1 MEQLL
6 QEIQELIEQGYNPLD
21 IANSLLEQG
30 YSEEEAYEIFENLN
44 IDLNEFQNTSQ
55 NVPQEYQ
62 YADLFPSFDDGGVI
76 DPRALFQTNYEKS
89 NFGPSLINF
98 ADSILDLKKAQFGD
112 EYKNWA
118 LQDPVRRISDWNR
131 ELKDDVEEEPILEQF
146 NTVNQFSNPKITD
159 EMLNRYNMSGPM
171 PYDKSNNLALP
182 NWWDNVEEEP
192 IPEEFNVAYQYN
204 QVYNPE
210 ITDEMLNQE
219 LKSKQNNFLNT
230 YANISDALVKGSRL
244 LNQTFIDANNKKER
258 EKLRSYSAD
267 RNFAYYENPKNKR
280 GNWDINTG
288 LINYQTGG
296 TTVYNN
302 AINNT
307 LEKNSTLNNVFQ
319 DYNKQI
325 TDGEINRSYNDEN
338 QNRHFSYFSS
348 PDYSEINVNN
358 VFSKPDMF
366 MQNYLNNKIDSMT
379 KMEYGGKTN
388 DSNVFDLD
396 LKTISELIKAGA
408 KIKIL

>member
-21 IANSLLEQG
+21 IANNLLEQG
-30 YSEEEAYEIFENLN
+30 YSEEETYKIFENLN
-44 IDLNEFQNTSQ
+44 IDLNEFQNISQ

-62 YADLFPSFDDGGVI
+62 YADLFPSFDDGGII

-98 ADSILDLKKAQFGD
+98 VDSILDLKKAQFGD
-112 EYKNWA
+112 EKES
-118 LQDPVRRISDWNR
+118 L
-131 ELKDDVEEEPILEQF
+131 EEEPIIEQF
-146 NTVNQFSNPKITD
+146 YQYNPEITD

-171 PYDKSNNLALP
+171 PYDKSNNSVLP
-182 NWWDNVEEEP
+182 NWWDNVEEES

-204 QVYNPE
+204 QFYNPE

>member
-6 QEIQELIEQGYNPLD
+6 QEIQELIEQGHNPLD
-21 IANSLLEQG
+21 IANNLLEQG
-30 YSEEEAYEIFENLN
+30 YSEEETYKIFENLN
-44 IDLNEFQNTSQ
+44 IDLNEFQNISQ

-62 YADLFPSFDDGGVI
+62 YADLFPSFDDGGII

-98 ADSILDLKKAQFGD
+98 VDSILDLKKAQFGD
-112 EYKNWA
+112 EKEF
-118 LQDPVRRISDWNR
+118 L
-131 ELKDDVEEEPILEQF
+131 EEEPIIEQF
-146 NTVNQFSNPKITD
+146 YQYNPEITD

-171 PYDKSNNLALP
+171 PYDKSNNSVLP
-182 NWWDNVEEEP
+182 NWWDNVKEES
-192 IPEEFNVAYQYN
+192 IPEEFNVGYQYN
-204 QVYNPE
+204 QFYNPE

-302 AINNT
+302 T

-388 DSNVFDLD
+388 DSNVFNLD